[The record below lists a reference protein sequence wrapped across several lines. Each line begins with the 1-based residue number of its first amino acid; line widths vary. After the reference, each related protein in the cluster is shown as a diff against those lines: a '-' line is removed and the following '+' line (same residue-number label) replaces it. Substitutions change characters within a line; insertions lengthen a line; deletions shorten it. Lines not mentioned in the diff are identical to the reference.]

1 MERKESSEILI
12 AKTLTEK
19 GMTLAVAES
28 CTGGL
33 VSHRI
38 TSVPGSSEY
47 FKGGVVAYSNDVKT
61 FLLYVSRELL
71 EKHGAVSAQVAR
83 AMAKGAKSALDADI
97 AVAITGIA
105 GPAGGSEEKPVG
117 LAHIAFASNEGI
129 KTKKVLFEGDRE
141 SLKEQFAQAVLEF
154 VLGCTV

>member
-1 MERKESSEILI
+1 MEGQDSPEILI

-19 GMTLAVAES
+19 NMTLAVAES

-38 TSVPGSSEY
+38 TNIPGSSDY

-83 AMAKGAKSALDADI
+83 AMAKGAKSALDADV

-105 GPAGGSEEKPVG
+105 GPAGGSDEKPVG
-117 LAHIAFASNEGI
+117 LAHIAFASNEEI

-141 SLKEQFAQAVLEF
+141 SLKEQFSDAMLE
-154 VLGCTV
+154 VILKNV